1 MKIFQ
6 QEIPA
11 MHGAMLREGVVDCLP
26 EGRDR
31 SRGYFQGKV
40 SIRTARRDPLHAG
53 QLLEA
58 LAGILTEA
66 AGETKPAN
74 DLHQAGA

>member
-11 MHGAMLREGVVDCLP
+11 MYGTTLREGVADCLP
-26 EGRDR
+26 AGRDR
-31 SRGYFQGKV
+31 PRGYFMAKV
-40 SIRTARRDPLHAG
+40 SIRTACRDPLHAG
-53 QLLEA
+53 QQLEA
-58 LAGILTEA
+58 RAGILTAA

-74 DLHQAGA
+74 DPHQAGV